1 MSSFCRYHD
10 AADEPDSNDPVIV
23 FTISDGNF
31 SSNSS
36 LSLSISTIDDHPTL
50 VSVNGSGH
58 YRYTEG
64 NPPTT
69 LDGILL
75 DDRDSINS
83 DVVVN
88 SVTIEVV
95 DGDNNENLDTSFI
108 VPNMTVSN
116 INIVTSRTLC

>member
-1 MSSFCRYHD
+1 M
-10 AADEPDSNDPVIV
+10 IV
-23 FTISDGNF
+23 FTVSDGNF

-36 LSLSISTIDDHPTL
+36 LYLSISTIDDNPTL

-108 VPNMTVSN
+108 VPNIMTVSN